1 MKRRK
6 KNNIIF
12 LFALLVLFISMGYAL
27 ISTQLIING
36 ETTISR
42 NVWSVYWDNPVVA
55 EGSVVETLPV
65 LSAETGKTLNT
76 ILTWEVSLNKPGE
89 FYEFTVDAVNNG
101 TIDAMI
107 SGISS
112 TITDSNDEPVE
123 LPEYIK
129 YSLTYDDSTTIA
141 NNHLLAKASGKP
153 TTEKYKVKVYYDK
166 DVITPTIINEMESGV
181 SYNFTLD
188 VTYSQADSNAVIRDK
203 GTFLNGMDLNTKIK
217 KIAGNSSATSS
228 SVDSNIRAIKHSL
241 VEPTASNKQEANVVS
256 VEGTQYPIYMWY
268 EDGTLYWWSLDEKP
282 ALNTDSRMVFCR
294 LLNLSD
300 LEGLRD
306 IDVSKAVILF
316 GVFYDCI
323 SIQNVNDLADWDVS
337 NVRNMGWLFGIQD
350 VITNAGYHGSLND
363 LTGLSNWDVSSAQ
376 TMNQMFINIDTL
388 TNLHGLENWHIDSL
402 TNMSCMFEM
411 DTALTNIEAIGN
423 WDTSNVTNMYAL
435 FWGDSSLANL
445 EPISGWDTGKVESFD
460 RAFYK
465 CNGLTN
471 LEDIGGWDTSS
482 VTTMD
487 WMFDECANL
496 ATADLSGWNVSKVTT
511 MRGMFFQ
518 CSKLTTV
525 NLSGWN
531 ASKVT
536 DMAGMFYICP
546 ALTSVNFSGI
556 NTSSV
561 QSMYGMFAGCSALTS
576 LDLSSLDTGNVT
588 DMTGVLEGCTKLTT
602 VNLSNWDTR
611 NVTIMDAM
619 FHDCS
624 SLTSLDLSSFNTS
637 KVTSMDTMFAGCS
650 KLTSIDISNFDM
662 SKVTNSTSMFHSC
675 SALKTIVMPNNYKRL
690 DNYMFNHA
698 SGYTGESFTIPKSV
712 TYLGNTHMFYNFGTN
727 NFKKFIVE
735 EGSTAAKTIDDVLY
749 TYDGTRLLA
758 VPRGKTFTDGKF
770 IIPEGVTFLNEL
782 SFSRNTNITSVVL
795 PNSYEIIRYIKANNN
810 DYGFINSGNSLS
822 IAIYR
827 YTSISTYQVKED
839 NPRYISYEGCLY
851 NLDGT
856 ELIAV
861 PFKYSGVLN
870 VKEGATTIGREAFW
884 DFENTRNSLITEINI
899 PASVTSIEA
908 NQITTLNKLITSGV
922 VINIDS
928 NNASYEIS
936 NNKIVAK

>member
-36 ETTISR
+36 ETIISR

-55 EGSVVETLPV
+55 EGSVSNTLPV
-65 LSAETGKTLNT
+65 LSAEAGKTLNT

-112 TITDSNDEPVE
+112 TITDSNDDPVE

-141 NNHLLAKASGKP
+141 NNHLLAKASGIP
-153 TTEKYKVKVYYDK
+153 TTEKYKVKVYYDETVVTRN
-166 DVITPTIINEMESGV
+166 DINNMESGV
-181 SYNFTLD
+181 LYNFSLGI
-188 VTYSQADSNAVIRDK
+188 TYSQADSNAFIRDK
-203 GTFLNGMDLNTKIK
+203 GTFLNGMDLNVKIK
-217 KIAGNSSATSS
+217 KLAGNSSATSS

-256 VEGTQYPIYMWY
+256 VEGTQYLIYMWY
-268 EDGTLYWWSLDEKP
+268 EGGTLYWWSLDEKP
-282 ALNTDSRMVFCR
+282 AFNADSRMVFCR

-316 GVFYDCI
+316 GIFYDCV

-337 NVRNMGWLFGIQD
+337 SVKNMGWLFGIQD

-363 LTGLSNWDVSSAQ
+363 LTGLSNWDVSSVQ
-376 TMNQMFINIDTL
+376 TMNQMFINIDAL

-423 WDTSNVTNMYAL
+423 WDVSNVTNMYAL
-435 FWGDSSLANL
+435 FWADSSLANL
-445 EPISGWDTGKVESFD
+445 EAISEWDTGKVESFE
-460 RAFYK
+460 RTFNN
-465 CNGLTN
+465 CTGLTSI
-471 LEDIGGWDTSS
+471 EAIEEWDTSS
-482 VTTMD
+482 VTTMEF
-487 WMFDECANL
+487 MFSDCINL
-496 ATADLSGWNVSKVTT
+496 TSVDLSGWDGGNLIT
-511 MRGMFFQ
+511 MRGMF
-518 CSKLTTV
+518 
-525 NLSGWN
+525 
-531 ASKVT
+531 
-536 DMAGMFYICP
+536 YE
-546 ALTSVNFSGI
+546 
-556 NTSSV
+556 
-561 QSMYGMFAGCSALTS
+561 CSALTS
-576 LDLSSLDTGNVT
+576 ADLSNLNATKLDDMAGIFISCSSLTSANLSNSNTISLTNMYCMFYECTSLTSVNLSNFITSNVT
-588 DMTGVLEGCTKLTT
+588 DMTAVFCNCTK
-602 VNLSNWDTR
+602 
-611 NVTIMDAM
+611 
-619 FHDCS
+619 
-624 SLTSLDLSSFNTS
+624 LTSLDLSSFYTS
-637 KVTSMDTMFAGCS
+637 NVTTMESMFDRCY
-650 KLTSIDISNFDM
+650 KLTSIDMSNFGM
-662 SKVTNSTSMFHSC
+662 SKVTNTRCMFQYC
-675 SALKTIVMPNNYKRL
+675 SVLQNIVLPNNYKRI
-690 DNYMFNHA
+690 DDFMFNQI
-698 SGYTGESFTIPKSV
+698 SGYNQESFTIPKSV
-712 TYLGNTHMFYNFGTN
+712 TFIGKSHMFYNFGKSSK
-727 NFKKFIVE
+727 FKKFIVE
-735 EGSTAAKTIDDVLY
+735 EGSTTLKTIDDVLY
-749 TYDGTRLLA
+749 TYDGTRLIA
-758 VPRGKTFTDGKF
+758 IPRAKTFENNTY
-770 IIPEGVTFLNEL
+770 IVPEGVAFMNEL
-782 SFSRNTNITSVVL
+782 SFSNNATIQSIVL

-810 DYGFINSGNSLS
+810 EYGFINSGNSLS

-827 YTSISTYQVKED
+827 YTSIASYEVKED

-856 ELIAV
+856 ELVAV

-870 VKEGATTIGREAFW
+870 VKEGTTTIGQEAFW
-884 DFENTRNSLITEINI
+884 DFENIRNSLITEINI

-928 NNASYEIS
+928 NNTVYEIS
-936 NNKIVAK
+936 NSKIVTK